1 MVAAPVLTVHRF
13 VEEGSHKREVHRTAI
28 AKYQDTI
35 SHAARLAKAGEDGVQ
50 LGNVLLALRFVED
63 ETFDADV
70 LVALDAG
77 CRALF
82 GTAETSEA
90 ASAKAR

>member
-1 MVAAPVLTVHRF
+1 
-13 VEEGSHKREVHRTAI
+13 
-28 AKYQDTI
+28 
-35 SHAARLAKAGEDGVQ
+35 VQ

-70 LVALDAG
+70 LVALDAR

-82 GTAETSEA
+82 ETAETSEA
-90 ASAKAR
+90 ALAKAR

>member
-1 MVAAPVLTVHRF
+1 MHRF
-13 VEEGSHKREVHRTAI
+13 VQEESHKREVHRTAI

-35 SHAARLAKAGEDGVQ
+35 SHAARLARAGEDGVQ
-50 LGNVLLALRFVED
+50 LGNVLLVLRFVED

-70 LVALDAG
+70 LVALDAR
-77 CRALF
+77 CRAMF
-82 GTAETSEA
+82 GTAETCEA

>member
-1 MVAAPVLTVHRF
+1 VHRF
-13 VEEGSHKREVHRTAI
+13 VAQGSHKRDVHRSDI

-70 LVALDAG
+70 LVALDAR

-90 ASAKAR
+90 APAKAR